1 MAFKRSAVRSRFR
14 QIGTVEVFCDYDHN
28 SGTAYFDDIQLIRNG
43 VEKGLSPEDFPAE
56 VEDTISD
63 ETETVYDDIYVAPE
77 FQEQRDAFGNPLTET
92 AFTDGEFGTI
102 YRSFGYDENGNDLIR
117 ETDARGN
124 TTVYTVDTSTSR
136 NSTVTDRCGN
146 KTLYEYDTSGR
157 TAKVTNT
164 DAQDTELAN
173 VSYTYDAFDTL
184 SEIVRGDGLKYVL
197 QYNNFHNLESIG
209 VDGKTEKLVSY
220 TYKTG
225 NGRLKQISY
234 ANGDYMKAIYNNLG
248 QMVSEKW
255 YNASDTLTAHYKYAY
270 DCQGNIVRSVDILS
284 QKEYNYNYEDGRLL
298 RSTEFGITVNTDGF
312 VAARHLVCEQ
322 RYTYDTDG
330 NLIRKRIIPASGS
343 KQVIYYEN
351 AEGRNTV
358 VKFAAGGNTVTSHS
372 KNDSFGRKVF
382 DELQLGSGFV
392 SRQFLYHPGEA
403 SDEHINGN
411 DGIMKSTPTTNLVS
425 RIILSDGRTLS
436 YEYDAEERIT
446 KVIDSY
452 YGTTEYTYDALG
464 QLLTETVNDVVVNT
478 MTYDNYGNILTKNGV
493 TYTYGDSAWK
503 DKLTV
508 VGDET
513 ISYDAQ
519 GNPTTYL
526 GHTLTWEKG
535 RQLKSFGG
543 NTYTYNA
550 NGIRTSKTVNGV
562 KHTYLL
568 DGTKILRETWGD
580 NVLIPLYDNEDSV
593 CGILYNATPY
603 YFLKNLQ
610 GDVIAITDQEGTT
623 VAQYSYDAW
632 GICTGAEDTSGS
644 NIATINPF
652 RYRGYYYDAEIGMY
666 YLQSRYYDPYI
677 GRFLNADDARF
688 VVFTDNKDHGS
699 LFSYCENDVVNQS
712 DRIGFA
718 SNTFWAGFGLQIE
731 LGGSAGFI
739 GMSYGIELI
748 WYTSSLVSGRKGFPY
763 AYEYS
768 SGSFGLSGKSL
779 IEKVLDKFFKSP
791 STIFSSQISF
801 SVSVCILAIWGN
813 KKKRWGKKKFSS
825 PDDYL
830 GKFKTKSA
838 TVYHVKAFYST
849 SDTCFAVGTGFD
861 FSKWAISNSTSN
873 YKYCNWLEN
882 WIQKMSSVYNY
893 IFNKAQAIKA

>member
-1 MAFKRSAVRSRFR
+1 MFLG
-14 QIGTVEVFCDYDHN
+14 ICC
-28 SGTAYFDDIQLIRNG
+28 
-43 VEKGLSPEDFPAE
+43 
-56 VEDTISD
+56 
-63 ETETVYDDIYVAPE
+63 VYDDTYVAPE

-255 YNASDTLTAHYKYAY
+255 YDASDTLTAHYKYAY

-284 QKEYNYNYEDGRLL
+284 QKEYNYTCEDGRLL
-298 RSTEFGITVNTDGF
+298 RSTEFDITVNTDGF

-343 KQVIYYEN
+343 EQVIYYEN

-372 KNDSFGRKVF
+372 KNDSFGRKEF
-382 DELQLGSGFV
+382 DELQLGLGNI
-392 SRQFLYHPGEA
+392 SRQFLYHAGQVTE
-403 SDEHINGN
+403 EH
-411 DGIMKSTPTTNLVS
+411 KSGSKLKSSPTTNLVS
-425 RIILSDGRTLS
+425 QIILSDGRTLS

-446 KVIDSY
+446 KVTEAAAD
-452 YGTTEYTYDALG
+452 GTETVTAYTYDAQG
-464 QLLTETVNDVVVNT
+464 QLLTETVNGVVVNT

-493 TYTYGDSAWK
+493 AYTYGDSVWK
-503 DKLTV
+503 DKLTA
-508 VGDET
+508 VGNEA

-535 RQLKSFGG
+535 RQLKSFDG

-593 CGILYNATPY
+593 CGILYNGTPY

-610 GDVIAITDQEGTT
+610 GDIIAITDQEGTT
-623 VAQYSYDAW
+623 VARYSYDAW
-632 GICTGAEDTSGS
+632 GVCTVAEDTSDS
-644 NIATINPF
+644 NIAAINPF

-666 YLQSRYYDPYI
+666 YLQSRYYDPDV
-677 GRFLNADDARF
+677 GRFLSADDVAYLYSDG
-688 VVFTDNKDHGS
+688 VNHGIN
-699 LFSYCENDVVNQS
+699 LYQYCENNPTNLVDPAGSIALWACIVIGAIVGAAIGAIASKMIYGEVNGWWVIGGAIAGGVLGYVGGAFFGAS
-712 DRIGFA
+712 GIKAGTLASKISMSKVRWLGRIGEKISKLPKNTKHIESFTKTA
-718 SNTFWAGFGLQIE
+718 KYRIPDYLDKSNKI
-731 LGGSAGFI
+731 I
-739 GMSYGIELI
+739 GDVKNVKKLS
-748 WYTSSLVSGRKGFPY
+748 YTSQLKDFMLYAEKHGYTFVLKVRKSTQLSGTLKSLVD
-763 AYEYS
+763 A
-768 SGSFGLSGKSL
+768 GK
-779 IEKVLDKFFKSP
+779 IVL
-791 STIFSSQISF
+791 
-801 SVSVCILAIWGN
+801 L
-813 KKKRWGKKKFSS
+813 
-825 PDDYL
+825 YL
-830 GKFKTKSA
+830 
-838 TVYHVKAFYST
+838 
-849 SDTCFAVGTGFD
+849 
-861 FSKWAISNSTSN
+861 
-873 YKYCNWLEN
+873 
-882 WIQKMSSVYNY
+882 
-893 IFNKAQAIKA
+893 